1 MTGPVTMLH
10 ADELDGQERALL
22 AMLADGMV
30 LDAISRRLNLSERTV
45 RRRVRALCDRVG
57 VDTTVQAVVWAAH
70 EGVL

>member
-1 MTGPVTMLH
+1 MLH